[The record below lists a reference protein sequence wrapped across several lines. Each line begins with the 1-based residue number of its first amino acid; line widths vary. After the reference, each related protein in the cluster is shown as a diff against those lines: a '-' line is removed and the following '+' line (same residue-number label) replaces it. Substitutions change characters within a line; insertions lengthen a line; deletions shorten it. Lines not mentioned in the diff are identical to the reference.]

1 MAAKAITDEAA
12 KGFDMIMVGA
22 SGRGAK
28 IGGPVLQEIV
38 DHAPCDVVIVKAGTK
53 KAELSHVFVPI
64 DGSSVS
70 RIAAEF
76 ALHYAESI
84 GAELTLGIVSDRRA
98 TLIEEHEVRPD
109 TLPGTALGRSA
120 QHTLTETW
128 SAHPVPNFPRS
139 DDEPRSQ
146 PLTDPPPR
154 LSNVPTDADSETL
167 MRISPVFRV
176 STLRPKILGIDYD
189 PGLGSVAYTIARGG
203 YDLVVLGAEN
213 RAVRK
218 RLFFGHEN
226 EKILDLDS
234 VTTAILVPGS
244 KRAH

>member
-1 MAAKAITDEAA
+1 
-12 KGFDMIMVGA
+12 
-22 SGRGAK
+22 
-28 IGGPVLQEIV
+28 
-38 DHAPCDVVIVKAGTK
+38 
-53 KAELSHVFVPI
+53 
-64 DGSSVS
+64 
-70 RIAAEF
+70 
-76 ALHYAESI
+76 
-84 GAELTLGIVSDRRA
+84 
-98 TLIEEHEVRPD
+98 VRPD
-109 TLPGTALGRSA
+109 TLPGAPLGRSI

-128 SAHPVPNFPRS
+128 PAHPAPGFARS

-154 LSNVPTDADSETL
+154 LSNVPTDADVETL
-167 MRISPVFRV
+167 IRISPVFRV
-176 STLRPKILGIDYD
+176 SALRPKIMAIDYD
-189 PGLGSVAYTIARGG
+189 PGLGSVAYAIARGG

-244 KRAH
+244 KRGH